1 MSIHNLNTNST
12 GILIMRNDKNP
23 WLKNRG
29 YLHLTNQINLISDRK
44 KLLTLI
50 KNKDFISKYA
60 FFPLIHSVI
69 KERRYRNHPENIGSK
84 KCHSYEN
91 EDGDVVSH
99 AKNRPLHYATHL
111 DAMIFGYYSEI
122 ILNKYEEKLRLFPEL
137 EKCVTAYR
145 KIPIVGEEKNKST
158 IHFAKE
164 VFDEIKFRSENEECI
179 ALMFD
184 IKNFFNEIDH
194 DILKE
199 TWANLLDQDKLP
211 TDHFNVF
218 KATTRFSFVN
228 KDDFRLSSKKFG
240 RRKGFD
246 ETKLAKIRKKG
257 VHAFFESPKEFRD
270 AVKSGELK
278 LQRFPFKNKEG
289 KPVGFPQG
297 LPISATLGN
306 LYLINFDINIV
317 KNLVEEKNVFY
328 RRYSDDI
335 VVLCT
340 RKNMDE
346 VEEFMYNA
354 IKEYKLEI
362 SQSKTERFAFKKEL
376 INSEERVVSHKIG
389 KQGNE
394 TKNIP
399 LTYLGFEFYGH
410 KTLIKSANLAK
421 FYRRMIKS
429 VKTKSSRA
437 LHAAKKDPNNPI
449 VLFPNQL
456 YRLYSRHPLRAGVFR
471 KTTKHL
477 QKNSFGE
484 YYYKSKKINLKHSSN
499 YLSYIHR
506 ASEIMDEPKIK
517 NQVRNHKKILNL
529 AIQKHITK
537 AREQV

>member
-1 MSIHNLNTNST
+1 M
-12 GILIMRNDKNP
+12 NDKNNPYP

-44 KLLTLI
+44 KILALI
-50 KNKDFISKYA
+50 KNKDYIAKYA

-69 KERRYRNHPENIGSK
+69 KERRYRNHPENVEAK
-84 KCHSYEN
+84 KSHSYKN
-91 EDGDVVSH
+91 ESGDIVSH

-122 ILNKYEEKLRLFPEL
+122 ILNKYEEKLRLIPEL

-145 KIPIVGEEKNKST
+145 KIPIFNEEKNKST

-164 VFDEIKFRSENEECI
+164 VFDEIKLRSENEECI

-194 DILKE
+194 DILKQ

-211 TDHFNVF
+211 ADHFNVF

-228 KDDFRLSSKKFG
+228 KDDLRLPSKKFG
-240 RRKGFD
+240 RRRGFD
-246 ETKLAKIRKKG
+246 ETKLAKIKKKG
-257 VHAFFESPKEFRD
+257 VHAFFESPEEFRN

-306 LYLINFDINIV
+306 LYLINFDTTII
-317 KNLVEEKNVFY
+317 KKLVEIKGAYY

-335 VVLCT
+335 VILCT
-340 RKNMDE
+340 RKNMPE

-362 SQSKTERFAFKKEL
+362 SPSKTERFSFKKVIQNNIEIL
-376 INSEERVVSHKIG
+376 TSHKID
-389 KQGNE
+389 KLENE
-394 TKNIP
+394 KENIP

-410 KTLIKSANLAK
+410 KTLIKSPNLAK

-437 LHAAKKDPNNPI
+437 LQAAKKTPNKPI
-449 VLFPNQL
+449 VIFPNHL
-456 YRLYSRHPLRAGVFR
+456 YRLYSRHPLGAGVFR

-477 QKNSFGE
+477 RKNSLGE
-484 YYYKSKKINLKHSSN
+484 YYYKSKKVRLKYSSN

-517 NQVRNHKKILNL
+517 RQVKSHKKILNL

-537 AREQV
+537 AREQE